1 MLQIRVI
8 PCLLLQG
15 DGLVKTIQFRD
26 PKYVGDPINAVRIF
40 NKKEVD
46 ELIFLDIDA
55 SRKRGIFG
63 PRATGPRVDLIAKI
77 SDECFMPL
85 SYGGGIKTVEQVRDI
100 LGTGVEKVSINTQAV
115 DDPSFIR
122 KAADIFGSQ
131 SIVVAIDVRRNP
143 SGKYEVYT
151 NGGVKPRGIDPVSHA
166 RHIEKMGAG
175 EILINSIDRDGTME
189 GYDLD
194 LIKAVSAA
202 VSIPVIA
209 CGGAGRIEDFA
220 PAVKAG
226 ASAVAAGSFFVFHG
240 KRRAVLINYPAR
252 AELGAVLDDPQQA
265 HPGVGGAI
273 Q

>member
-15 DGLVKTIQFRD
+15 DGLVKTIQFKD
-26 PKYVGDPINAVRIF
+26 PKYVGDPINAVRIY

-46 ELIFLDIDA
+46 ELIFLDILA
-55 SRKRGIFG
+55 SRKKSLFG

-85 SYGGGIKTVEQVRDI
+85 AYGGGIKSVEQVRDI

-115 DDPSFIR
+115 EDPAFIR
-122 KAADIFGSQ
+122 RAADIFGSQ
-131 SIVVAIDVRRNP
+131 SIVVAIDAKRRP
-143 SGKYEVYT
+143 DGKYEVYT
-151 NGGVKPRGIDPVSHA
+151 HGGAKPCGIDPVSHA
-166 RHIEKMGAG
+166 RRMEEMGAG
-175 EILINSIDRDGTME
+175 EIFINSIDHDGMMN
-189 GYDLD
+189 GYDQE
-194 LIKAVSAA
+194 LIKSVSSAVK
-202 VSIPVIA
+202 VPVIA

-252 AELGAVLDDPQQA
+252 AELGSVLDA
-265 HPGVGGAI
+265 GREPGPSTGGAML
-273 Q
+273 

>member
-15 DGLVKTIQFRD
+15 DGLVKTIQFKD

-55 SRKRGIFG
+55 SRKKGIFG
-63 PRATGPRVDLIAKI
+63 PKATGPRMDLIAKL

-100 LGTGVEKVSINTQAV
+100 LGTGVEKVSINTQAF
-115 DDPSFIR
+115 DDPAFIR
-122 KAADIFGSQ
+122 KAAAIFGSQ
-131 SIVVAIDVRRNP
+131 SIVVAIDVRRNHD
-143 SGKYEVYT
+143 GKYEVYT
-151 NGGVKPRGIDPVSHA
+151 NGGAKPRGIDPVSHA
-166 RHIEKMGAG
+166 RHMEQIGAG
-175 EILINSIDRDGTME
+175 EIFINSIDRDGTME
-189 GYDLD
+189 GYDLA
-194 LIKAVSAA
+194 LIKAVSDS
-202 VSIPVIA
+202 VTIPVIA
-209 CGGAGRIEDFA
+209 CGGAGKIDDFA

-252 AELGAVLDDPQQA
+252 AELGAILDDPRPEY
-265 HPGVGGAI
+265 PGMGGVI
-273 Q
+273 

>member
-15 DGLVKTIQFRD
+15 DGLVKTIQFKD

-46 ELIFLDIDA
+46 ELIFLDIVA
-55 SRKRGIFG
+55 SRKRQLFG
-63 PRATGPRVDLIAKI
+63 PKATGPRTELIAKI

-85 SYGGGIKTVEQVRDI
+85 SYGGGIKTVEQARDI
-100 LGTGVEKVSINTQAV
+100 LGTGVEKISVNTQAV
-115 DDPSFIR
+115 DDPSFVR

-131 SIVVAIDVRRNP
+131 SIVVAIDARRRP
-143 SGKYEVYT
+143 DGQYEVYT
-151 NGGVKPRGIDPVSHA
+151 NGGARPRGIDPVSHA
-166 RHIEKMGAG
+166 RRAEELGAG
-175 EILINSIDRDGTME
+175 EIFINSIDRDGTME
-189 GYDLD
+189 GYDLA
-194 LIKAVSAA
+194 LIRAVSAA
-202 VSIPVIA
+202 VKVPVIA

-252 AELGAVLDDPQQA
+252 AELGAILGDPA
-265 HPGVGGAI
+265 EPGVGGAAL
-273 Q
+273 